1 MVCVLFAA
9 LISPTMTSS
18 PVICVVWVKLLVI
31 ETGLLYFQKAVV
43 SVLNS
48 YF

>member
-9 LISPTMTSS
+9 LISPAMTSS

-31 ETGLLYFQKAVV
+31 ETGLLYFQKATV
-43 SVLNS
+43 SVRNS
-48 YF
+48 CF